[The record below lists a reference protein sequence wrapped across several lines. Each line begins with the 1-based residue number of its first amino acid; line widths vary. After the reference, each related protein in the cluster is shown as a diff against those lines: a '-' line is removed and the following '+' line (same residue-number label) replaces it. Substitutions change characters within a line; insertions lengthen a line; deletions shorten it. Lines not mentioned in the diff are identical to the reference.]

1 MKKIT
6 CFLFLNMAFCHICFA
21 QNSPILRTS
30 IGAEKKLTKK
40 ISIETKLETRYYS
53 PVYID
58 AAAFNFFRLFELGAN
73 YKITKQLSASAFYR
87 YGLRKNNEFADFEG
101 RNRYFVN
108 LAYQTKFNKFK
119 LNNRL
124 RYQQQYRDNDELTE
138 LQSSF
143 WRYKL
148 ESSYK
153 INSKLSPYLATEF
166 FYKTQT
172 QKIDQL
178 RVSTGL
184 NYKINKN
191 NNLEVGVFQDFN
203 SSNNNLF
210 NIELGYKFDF

>member
-6 CFLFLNMAFCHICFA
+6 CFLFLTIAICHISFA

-30 IGAEKKLTKK
+30 IGAEKKFTKK
-40 ISIETKLETRYYS
+40 ISFETKIEIRYYS
-53 PVYID
+53 PVYKD
-58 AAAFNFFRLFELGAN
+58 AVAFNYFRLFELGAN
-73 YKITKQLSASAFYR
+73 YKFNNQLSASIFYR

-124 RYQQQYRDNDELTE
+124 RYQQQYRDNDEVTE

-143 WRYKL
+143 LRYKL
-148 ESSYK
+148 EGAYK
-153 INSKLSPYLATEF
+153 INSKLSPYLAAEF

-184 NYKINKN
+184 NYRINKN
-191 NNLEVGVFQDFN
+191 NNIELGVFRDYN
-203 SSNNNLF
+203 TLGNGLF
-210 NIELGYKFDF
+210 NIETGYKFDF